1 MKLEDVLKLKE
12 AGFTAEEIS
21 TLAPSIKEDVV
32 ITPASKAQTEK
43 VESPDYNGL
52 NAKIDK
58 LAEQIQALAIRN
70 TTVEAPQ
77 DVTLPD
83 IAKSILGGK

>member
-21 TLAPSIKEDVV
+21 TLAPSIKEDVI
-32 ITPASKAQTEK
+32 ITPAPKAQTEK
-43 VESPDYNGL
+43 VESPDYAGL
-52 NAKIDK
+52 NAKLDK
-58 LAEQIQALAIRN
+58 LAEQVQALAIRN
-70 TTVEAPQ
+70 TSVDAPK
-77 DVTLPD
+77 DATLPD